1 MDINALPPGDSTLV
15 DANIFIYHLGI
26 HQVTRSD
33 IIASHALRQA
43 HGLFVNDSINLAC
56 AQRLTLTSVVTHD
69 SDFNRVP
76 NLSVWEPADI

>member
-1 MDINALPPGDSTLV
+1 LTDYIVEVEKLLRLP
-15 DANIFIYHLGI
+15 FRI
-26 HQVTRSD
+26 HQVTRGD

-56 AQRLTLTSVVTHD
+56 AQRLTSIITHD

-76 NLSVWEPADI
+76 SLSVWEPPDI